1 MSMRTGLVVAV
12 VGVAS
17 LLGAGAGAWAG
28 AQIPRW
34 RPLPESVVLSG
45 SDFGFRVQGIYGDAP
60 MGEIVIRVNGA
71 WVEVQLGS
79 RPPNVLPV
87 PPPPPVPP
95 LVVPSCLRM
104 RFFMKRTK

>member
-28 AQIPRW
+28 VQFPRW
-34 RPLPESVVLSG
+34 RPLPEPVVLSG
-45 SDFGFRVQGIYGDAP
+45 SDLGFRVQGIYGDAP

-71 WVEVQLGS
+71 WIDAPLGS
-79 RPPNVLPV
+79 GPQNVLPV
-87 PPPPPVPP
+87 PPPPPVPAP
-95 LVVPSCLRM
+95 VVPSPR
-104 RFFMKRTK
+104 

>member
-1 MSMRTGLVVAV
+1 MSILVRRGACLCVQGLSSPWSGWHHYSVRARVRGLEV
-12 VGVAS
+12 
-17 LLGAGAGAWAG
+17 
-28 AQIPRW
+28 QFPRW

-95 LVVPSCLRM
+95 LVVPSPR
-104 RFFMKRTK
+104 

>member
-1 MSMRTGLVVAV
+1 MSTLVRRGACLCVQGL
-12 VGVAS
+12 S
-17 LLGAGAGAWAG
+17 S
-28 AQIPRW
+28 
-34 RPLPESVVLSG
+34 PLSGWHHYWVRVRVRGLERRFHDGPPVPEPVVLSG

-95 LVVPSCLRM
+95 LVVPSPR
-104 RFFMKRTK
+104 